1 MPVLKS
7 AGAVIFTQHHFS
19 EKPPKQGRYVKNG
32 AGFRREPRTRTSSVR
47 SREGKIYYLLLN
59 YAAIGRVEKT
69 YWGFSK
75 GTIEKG
81 EKEMDTILREIG
93 EETGIEDLK
102 FIKGFKET
110 EKYFFRHKGKNFFK
124 LVFYLLAE
132 TKTKEIK
139 LSFEHSGYDWLPY
152 EEASEKLSF
161 KNAKKI
167 LKKAN
172 DFLNKQR
179 TKNKER

>member
-7 AGAVIFTQHHFS
+7 AGAVIF
-19 EKPPKQGRYVKNG
+19 K
-32 AGFRREPRTRTSSVR
+32 REPHSEMLGRG
-47 SREGKIYYLLLN
+47 GKIYYLLLN
-59 YAAIGRVEKT
+59 YAAIGRVKKT

-81 EKEMDTILREIG
+81 EKEMDTIIREIR

-102 FIKGFKET
+102 FIEGFKET
-110 EKYFFRHKGKNFFK
+110 EKYFFRHKGNNFFK
-124 LVFYLLAE
+124 TVFYLLAE

-139 LSFEHSGYDWLPY
+139 ISFEHLGYEWLPY
-152 EEASEKLSF
+152 EEALKQLTF
-161 KNAKKI
+161 KNAKRI

-172 DFLNKQR
+172 DFLSKQSL
-179 TKNKER
+179 